1 MTTDTALL
9 ARPRSSVK
17 PTLMFS
23 FERLLDE
30 LLDLAEGDEATPRSL
45 EIAVWGRVLPLI
57 RALLTVVWGTLCR
70 RSSEADIARRG
81 LTEDKFTPRMG
92 QDYWVTRKSTAGPVP
107 VPLFAY
113 REHRELSSTTHSPAR
128 TEVFPLHG
136 RVRSSELLL
145 EWENRLGSRMPFR
158 EAEEL
163 LGVLTHGAVHVEDNT
178 INAHM
183 TAIGAVIDS
192 AWLYRPPEQI
202 RVILR
207 DQAARNF
214 ETGQPII
221 YVSSDAH
228 ALRQLVNETWEA
240 AWKMA
245 NGLRLWCID
254 RRTGAVIHLGGE
266 YTWGD
271 CQEVRSIFEQL
282 RASGHL
288 PAGGD
293 YGEGVVASVSVVM
306 DGLEWL
312 REHVLALFGDG
323 IAILDA
329 QHARNHLRDYAAAL
343 WGRGT
348 RRANAF
354 LNKAYKVMLGRHR
367 RPRKPQQRTRKGH
380 KKQPAHVTQARK
392 VAAMKRRKLENT
404 YAAEPLLALL
414 ADVNVPAGKSD
425 EHDALVSYIEKNADR
440 MDYAGYAARGY
451 QLGSGAMESLHR
463 TASQIRIKRPG
474 PGWLKET
481 SQAVFNLR
489 MLDIVGRWDEFWDQ
503 QGLTQ
508 LLGQAFDL
516 ARVAHA

>member
-1 MTTDTALL
+1 MTADIALL

-17 PTLMFS
+17 SALMFS

-45 EIAVWGRVLPLI
+45 EVAVWGKVLPLI
-57 RALLTVVWGTLCR
+57 RALLTVAWGTLCR

-81 LTEDKFTPRMG
+81 LTEDQFRLRMEE
-92 QDYWVTRKSTAGPVP
+92 DYWLTRKSTAGPVL

-113 REHRELSSTTHSPAR
+113 RELRELSSTTRSPAR

-136 RVRSSELLL
+136 KVRSSELLL
-145 EWENRLGSRMPFR
+145 EWENRMGSRMPFR
-158 EAEEL
+158 EVEEL
-163 LGVLTHGAVHVEDNT
+163 LGVLTHGAVHAEDNT

-183 TAIGAVIDS
+183 TAIGGVIDPG
-192 AWLYRPPEQI
+192 WLYRPPEQV
-202 RVILR
+202 RAILR
-207 DQAARNF
+207 DQATRDF
-214 ETGQPII
+214 ETDQPIV

-228 ALRQLVNETWEA
+228 ALRQFVDETWEA

-271 CQEVRSIFEQL
+271 CHEVRSIFERL

-293 YGEGVVASVSVVM
+293 YGEGVVAAISVVL

-312 REHVLALFGDG
+312 RDHVLALFDDAT
-323 IAILDA
+323 AILDA
-329 QHARNHLRDYAAAL
+329 QHARKHLRDYAAAL

-354 LNKAYKVMLGRHR
+354 LDKAYKVMLGRHR
-367 RPRKPQQRTRKGH
+367 HPRKPKQRARKGH
-380 KKQPAHVTQARK
+380 KKQPAHLTQARK
-392 VAAMKRRKLENT
+392 IAAMKRRKLKNT
-404 YAAEPLLALL
+404 HAAEPLLALL
-414 ADVNVPAGKSD
+414 ADVDVPEGKSD
-425 EHDALVSYIEKNADR
+425 EHDALISYIEKNADR
-440 MDYAGYAARGY
+440 MDYASYAARGH

-489 MLDIVGRWDEFWDQ
+489 MLDIVGRWDEFWGQ

-508 LLGQAFDL
+508 ILGRAFGL
-516 ARVAHA
+516 AQVAHA